1 MSLETSVEIHEA
13 YREHLYQD
21 SKGLWTFAI
30 GRCVETNPLT
40 SGEWKYLADNG
51 HIAVSI
57 THDGAVWLMESQ
69 LQSIRGQCMR
79 MFDFWPA
86 LSDARRDVLVEMA
99 YQMSI
104 QRLLG
109 FHDMLEAIR
118 LGQFKRAADAGRDS
132 KWARE
137 DSPKRAEELMTIL
150 ERGAV

>member
-1 MSLETSVEIHEA
+1 MSLETSILEHEDYEEHA
-13 YREHLYQD
+13 YKD

-30 GRCVETNPLT
+30 GRCLETNPLT
-40 SGEWKYLADNG
+40 TGEWKYLLDNG
-51 HIAVSI
+51 HLAISI
-57 THDGAVWLMESQ
+57 TEAGAEWLME
-69 LQSIRGQCMR
+69 QSIQAIRGQCMR

-150 ERGAV
+150 ERGTV

>member
-69 LQSIRGQCMR
+69 LQSIRGQCAR
-79 MFDFWPA
+79 IFDFWPQ
-86 LSDARRDVLVEMA
+86 LNDVRRDVIVEMA

-104 QRLLG
+104 QRVLA
-109 FHDMLEAIR
+109 FRDMLAAIR
-118 LGQFKRAADAGRDS
+118 AEQWKAAADAGRDS